1 MKHVG
6 VQNKNGVQIVKE
18 QDTSDPKHAYM
29 ASSQPN
35 FMSFSLEVMTLAGIQ
50 DTHTDAEKNARF
62 EILST
67 TLEPFHRHHGTGIH
81 DFVSKGY
88 PAYPGYHHF
97 KGNTKNETD
106 EDDIMCILNKA
117 IQHVL

>member
-6 VQNKNGVQIVKE
+6 VQSKNGVQIVKE

-50 DTHTDAEKNARF
+50 DTTRTRRRMLALKFFPRHW
-62 EILST
+62 S
-67 TLEPFHRHHGTGIH
+67 PFI
-81 DFVSKGY
+81 
-88 PAYPGYHHF
+88 
-97 KGNTKNETD
+97 
-106 EDDIMCILNKA
+106 DIMAPEFMILFLRDTRHTRDTTILKETQKMRLTRM
-117 IQHVL
+117 I